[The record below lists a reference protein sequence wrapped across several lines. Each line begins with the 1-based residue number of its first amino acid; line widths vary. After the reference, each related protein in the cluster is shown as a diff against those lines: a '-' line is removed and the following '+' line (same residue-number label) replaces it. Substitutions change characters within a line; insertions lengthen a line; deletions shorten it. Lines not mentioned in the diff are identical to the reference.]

1 MAQRL
6 LVAWCKANDM
16 FYDSQPSFSLIS
28 ACELPGCNIVPWVE
42 KKKGFKKKVN
52 FDQGQ
57 LGNFLEE

>member
-1 MAQRL
+1 VNCQAAIL
-6 LVAWCKANDM
+6 
-16 FYDSQPSFSLIS
+16 F
-28 ACELPGCNIVPWVE
+28 PGLK